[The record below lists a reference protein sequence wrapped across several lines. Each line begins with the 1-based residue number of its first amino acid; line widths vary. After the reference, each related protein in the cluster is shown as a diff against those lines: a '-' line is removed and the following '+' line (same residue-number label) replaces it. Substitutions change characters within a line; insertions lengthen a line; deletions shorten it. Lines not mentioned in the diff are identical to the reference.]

1 MAFAASRDHR
11 SSSPHVSGAQETRA
25 SDVWSAAGAE
35 GCILVGDD
43 RSDHACAPKRHSPH
57 DIRATRVIPTFAV
70 DGGHDSRVLFIH
82 MATPQAPVGAQFGV
96 RSWALPVIVALVVTG
111 AFAIASQDART
122 NPTDLFIQSFNP
134 VPTVNNSVA
143 TSSWI
148 LYEGDLSDFSV
159 RAPQKTHPDMVVY
172 MVRTRD
178 QDANH
183 FTYGPDPAD
192 RESILSILPFQ
203 KRAAVHLTDWIQLYV
218 TDNAAQLKHVTY
230 NNVASYPALEFDIE
244 TGAAVP
250 ISALSFFPSG
260 DLKRRPLIPSYHY
273 VVVDA
278 GDRYLIANYPITS
291 NRRYLQLYN
300 EVLTSLRIT
309 STD

>member
-1 MAFAASRDHR
+1 
-11 SSSPHVSGAQETRA
+11 
-25 SDVWSAAGAE
+25 
-35 GCILVGDD
+35 
-43 RSDHACAPKRHSPH
+43 
-57 DIRATRVIPTFAV
+57 
-70 DGGHDSRVLFIH
+70 